1 MLAKNSSFPQHHFN
15 GDIYVS
21 KCNYLQYMFRFDGY
35 YMYSFLLVLML
46 NIALSLLT
54 SFTDIIIIH
63 VIFKN
68 NRVLNT
74 PSISLYVYTT
84 FADLFL
90 SIIGLPLWISY
101 QIHTYYRKAIC
112 ILYEIL
118 TFITHYFAIVSF
130 FLVLLLSADRY
141 IVIFKP
147 FFYEEK
153 IKPSNRIYRHTTTVI
168 FLLVF
173 LVVSVTKLLES
184 HIMLNIFEALNA
196 IIILFIDCFI
206 YIIIYCKARQI
217 NDMHKK
223 RMGKKYSSISPKYE
237 KKLVKSTLLIV
248 LSLYLC
254 YTPHVIKLI
263 LDFTNI
269 LNGDAVYTIGS
280 WSFLLI
286 APKSLLNPLLYC
298 YSLKVVCSKVFESL
312 RCCSCKKA
320 NLAP

>member
-15 GDIYVS
+15 GDIFIS

-54 SFTDIIIIH
+54 TFTNIIIIH
-63 VIFKN
+63 VIYKN
-68 NRVLNT
+68 NRVFNS
-74 PSISLYVYTT
+74 PSISLYVYTV

-90 SIIGLPLWISY
+90 SIIGLPLWTSY
-101 QIHTYYRKAIC
+101 QILAYYRKTIC

-118 TFITHYFAIVSF
+118 TFITYYFAIASF

-141 IVIFKP
+141 IAVFKP

-153 IKPSNRIYRHTTTVI
+153 VKPSNRIYRYTTTVI

-184 HIMLNIFEALNA
+184 HIILNIFEAFNA
-196 IIILFIDCFI
+196 TIVLFIDCFI
-206 YIIIYCKARQI
+206 YIIIYCKTRKI

-223 RMGKKYSSISPKYE
+223 RMGKRYSSKSPKYE

-248 LSLYLC
+248 LSSYLC

-263 LDFTNI
+263 LEFTNI
-269 LNGDAVYTIGS
+269 LDGHAVYTIG
-280 WSFLLI
+280 
-286 APKSLLNPLLYC
+286 
-298 YSLKVVCSKVFESL
+298 
-312 RCCSCKKA
+312 
-320 NLAP
+320 